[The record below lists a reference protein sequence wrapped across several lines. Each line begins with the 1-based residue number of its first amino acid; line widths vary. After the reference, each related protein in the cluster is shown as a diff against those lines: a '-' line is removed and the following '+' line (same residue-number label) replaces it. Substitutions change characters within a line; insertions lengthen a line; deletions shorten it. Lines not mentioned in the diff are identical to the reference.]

1 MRLKLESNFRG
12 LAQNGWQALVS
23 EAIILVS
30 TYGLMMLVR
39 IGLVQ
44 KRKMDLLSGMEIGT
58 DLETAGYKN
67 LID

>member
-1 MRLKLESNFRG
+1 
-12 LAQNGWQALVS
+12 VS